1 MTSDRREGSEQSVAR
16 SRHKL
21 RDARELAAARERFL
35 SAGTVDTDQVRQTIA
50 ASWWRSRTWKITA
63 DHLRLPYVKDP
74 NLDTPLVRGA
84 GPILQRLQE
93 QMSEEPVSLIL
104 TDPSGTVLDRR
115 TTDSRLEQRLDQVQL
130 APGFSY
136 AERFVGTNGIGTA
149 LEGGQATG
157 VFGPEHYAQDLEDLS
172 CAGVPVRHPVSGRLL
187 GVFDLTCWSHD
198 ASPLLLTLA
207 KTTAQQI
214 EQELTTLTGLREF
227 ALFQE
232 YLRACQH
239 SGGIVFA
246 LNNDVVMMND
256 HARKVLSAPDQAAL
270 LTTAA
275 EAMLGSKRVTI
286 DVALPSGERARMFC
300 APVHT
305 SSGPAGGVVRV
316 RLTGPA
322 PASPPGTVSFRPI
335 LPGLAGSSP
344 AWRRTCE
351 LACDYYQKNEW
362 ITLNGEAG
370 TGKLALLRAVHRHH
384 HPSGSFHVVDV
395 CGTAGGRDLLARLK
409 QELQQSSGGTLVLQ
423 HIDRL
428 STGLGHAV
436 ATLLHQ
442 HRRLADQTGQQWW
455 VAATHRPI
463 TDENGLDDLLR
474 LFPASVEVPPLR
486 HHTDDLNEL
495 VPFLLAKLDSTSGL
509 TASRAALQLLMRHT
523 WPGNVAQ
530 LQQVLSSVAQ
540 RRRSGMIQPSDLP
553 PECQT
558 VARRVLTPLEALE
571 RDAMVRS
578 LIEAGG
584 NKNKAA
590 RALGVSRATIYRK
603 IREYGIDIPK

>member
-1 MTSDRREGSEQSVAR
+1 MTSNRREGSEQAVGG
-16 SRHKL
+16 SRNKL

-93 QMSEEPVSLIL
+93 QLSDEPVSLIL

-115 TTDSRLEQRLDQVQL
+115 TTGSRLEQRLDQVQL

-157 VFGPEHYAQDLEDLS
+157 VFGPEHYAEDLEDLS

-256 HARKVLSAPDQAAL
+256 HARKVLSASDQAAL

-286 DVALPSGERARMFC
+286 DVALPGGERARMFC

-305 SSGPAGGVVRV
+305 ASGPAGGVVRV

-322 PASPPGTVSFRPI
+322 SPPATVSFQPV

-351 LACDYYQKNEW
+351 LACAHYRKNEW
-362 ITLNGEAG
+362 ITLKGEAG

-384 HPSGSFHVVDV
+384 NPSGSFHVLDAS
-395 CGTAGGRDLLARLK
+395 GPPGGRDLLASLK
-409 QELQQSSGGTLVLQ
+409 QELEQSSGGTLVLQ
-423 HIDRL
+423 HIDCL
-428 STGLGHAV
+428 PTGLSHAF

-463 TDENGLDDLLR
+463 TDHNGLDDLLR

-495 VPFLLAKLDSTSGL
+495 VPFLLGKLDSTSGL

-530 LQQVLSSVAQ
+530 LQQILSSVAQ
-540 RRRSGMIQPSDLP
+540 RRRSGVIQPSDLP

-558 VARRVLTPLEALE
+558 VARRVLTPLESLE

-590 RALGVSRATIYRK
+590 RALGISRATIYRK